1 MAVDVVMTI
10 VDCRSR
16 TEGGKEGGRRM
27 MGGRGEEKMAGRQDT
42 VGRYLA
48 GRQDQREGIWR
59 EGVSREDSLAGR
71 KIRNEAAAEMGWR
84 EKILQHGAGWI
95 RNPQHYLCTTLDIYS

>member
-1 MAVDVVMTI
+1 
-10 VDCRSR
+10 
-16 TEGGKEGGRRM
+16 
-27 MGGRGEEKMAGRQDT
+27 MAGRQDT

-71 KIRNEAAAEMGWR
+71 KIRTSVDSPE
-84 EKILQHGAGWI
+84 ILFSFFAPLQKRQKDCGRKHGEDGRDKNSLNVLLI
-95 RNPQHYLCTTLDIYS
+95 ST